1 MQVQCATHKTTNE
14 PTFKK
19 QKHQQMDDTKTGT
32 ECMDEDKELKYQ
44 NNMLGNARYFLKR
57 WVLI

>member
-1 MQVQCATHKTTNE
+1 
-14 PTFKK
+14 
-19 QKHQQMDDTKTGT
+19 MDDTKTGT